1 MRSMSKKATIADQ
14 VLELL
19 SDGDKWADEIV
30 AGVSAQPV
38 SIRMRLG
45 QLVKQGVIVRVKRG
59 VYRKKE
65 VLEEPGA
72 TKNPRKHLDNVKL
85 INLQLNMLDKVVD
98 AFCANFEEVW
108 RDETKLSELN
118 GFILQ
123 FKSLASSVDK
133 LMHRWYIV
141 HRGYDANPYLAE
153 ADVERKV
160 SAANVSGEPSAESHE
175 IISWESEK
183 ETLEEAIARHEKKKK
198 EGS

>member
-1 MRSMSKKATIADQ
+1 MSKKATIADQ
-14 VLELL
+14 ILEML
-19 SDGDKWADEIV
+19 SEGDKWADEIV

-59 VYRKKE
+59 IYRKKE

-72 TKNPRKHLDNVKL
+72 AENPRKHSDNVKL
-85 INLQLNMLDKVVD
+85 INLQLNMLDKVID
-98 AFCANFEEVW
+98 AFCANFEKAW
-108 RDETKLSELN
+108 REETKLSELN
-118 GFILQ
+118 GLILG
-123 FKSLASSVDK
+123 FKSLASSVDQ

-160 SAANVSGEPSAESHE
+160 SAADPSGQEPEEASHE

-183 ETLEEAIARHEKKKK
+183 ETLAEAIARHEKEKKGK
-198 EGS
+198 

>member
-1 MRSMSKKATIADQ
+1 MSKRVTIADQ

-30 AGVSAQPV
+30 TGVSAQPASV
-38 SIRMRLG
+38 RARLG

-59 VYRKKE
+59 IYRKKE

-72 TKNPRKHLDNVKL
+72 VKNIRKKLENVKT
-85 INLQLNMLDKVVD
+85 INKLLKMSEFYLEDLRERWEKMLGSERTLSQSC
-98 AFCANFEEVW
+98 AFVA
-108 RDETKLSELN
+108 ELN
-118 GFILQ
+118 T
-123 FKSLASSVDK
+123 LAITVDR

-153 ADVERKV
+153 ADVDRKV
-160 SAANVSGEPSAESHE
+160 SAANPSGEPSEASHG

-183 ETLEEAIARHEKKKK
+183 ETLEEAITRHEKKKK
-198 EGS
+198 GK